1 MTSGVAV
8 LRVTPS
14 RRRRGRCRRLRR
26 RRRAVFAVRP
36 PLNAPHGGLLRAP
49 LPRFRKPGSCCRSRC
64 AFRGAA
70 VPEDARTE
78 QARGR
83 LSRQLPPGGRQPARF
98 RWGRWGASLRP
109 RGAGARG
116 RRACGLR
123 AQSVQAACE
132 VLGCRWRRRALL
144 PQGAGGRRA
153 LHLVGPLS
161 PRGAWHVSCVLWTRC
176 LGSVF

>member
-8 LRVTPS
+8 PQGHPLASAEGTVPAAQAPTTC
-14 RRRRGRCRRLRR
+14 GVRCE
-26 RRRAVFAVRP
+26 
-36 PLNAPHGGLLRAP
+36 AP
-49 LPRFRKPGSCCRSRC
+49 LERSSRWTPTCPPPRFRKPGSRCRSRC

-83 LSRQLPPGGRQPARF
+83 LSRQLPPGGWQPARLRWS
-98 RWGRWGASLRP
+98 RWGTSLRP

-116 RRACGLR
+116 RRARGLR